1 MTQFGIGQPVRRV
14 EDRRFVTGRGRY
26 LDDIVRPRQA
36 QAVFLRSPHAHARIR
51 AVDTSAAAASPG
63 IVAVLT
69 GANLAADG
77 LGTVPCVSGIA
88 NRDGSSA
95 VLPPRPAMV
104 ADRVR
109 HVGDTVAMVIAD
121 SAAAARDAADLIAVD
136 YEELPATVDTGRAL
150 GPGQPLV
157 WDEAKGNLCFDWEV
171 GDAAAVATAAAGARH
186 EVTLTLVNNRVVVNS
201 MEPRG
206 AIGEYEPGEDCY
218 TLWSSTQGSHFV
230 RNLLAEHVL
239 RVPENRIRVVTP
251 DVGGGFGMKLF
262 LYPEHVLVL
271 WAAKRLGRPV
281 KWVPDRA
288 DSFMTDTQGR
298 DNVTRLDLALDE
310 NLKFLGLKVE
320 LLANMGAYLSNFA
333 PEIPTFS
340 GAVMH
345 SGVYAIPAIHV
356 AVKGVFT
363 HTVPVD
369 AYRGAGRPE
378 AAYALERLIEFA
390 ARRLGVAPEELR
402 RGNLVP
408 AAAMPYATPLGLT
421 YDSGDFVR
429 NLDQALASA
438 DLAGFPA
445 RRAAAAKRGRYR
457 GLGQAVYIE
466 QSGFPPDEFAELR
479 FDPSGTLTILMGSQ
493 SSGQGHQT
501 AYAQLA
507 AEKLGLA
514 LDMIRVQQGDT
525 AAIAFGRGT
534 GGSRSIPVGGGALM
548 HAADKLI
555 AKGRRI
561 AAHLLEA
568 AEADIA
574 FAVGSDGGDFA
585 IAGTDRKV
593 PLDAVARAAFNP
605 AQLPADVEPGFAESG
620 HFTPP
625 APTFPNGVHVCEVEI
640 DPETGITRIE
650 RYLVVDDFGI
660 VINPLLLAGQVNGG
674 IAQGVGQAM
683 LERTVF
689 DSDSGQLVSG
699 TLLDYALPRAD
710 DLPALEFAYNIVPC
724 RTNPLGVKG
733 AGEAGAIG
741 SPPALINA
749 IVDALGPLGID
760 HIDMPAT
767 PEVVWRAI
775 RGATPRQAA

>member
-14 EDRRFVTGRGRY
+14 EDRRFITGRGRY

-36 QAVFLRSPHAHARIR
+36 HAVFLRSPHAHAVIR
-51 AVDTSAAAASPG
+51 AIDTSAAREAPG
-63 IVAVLT
+63 VAMVLT
-69 GANLAADG
+69 GADLAADG
-77 LGTVPCVSGIA
+77 LGTVPCVSGVA
-88 NRDGSSA
+88 GA

-104 ADRVR
+104 EGRVR
-109 HVGDTVAMVIAD
+109 HVGDTVAMVIAE
-121 SAAAARDAADLIAVD
+121 SVAAARDAADLIVVD
-136 YEELPATVDTGRAL
+136 YEPLPAAVDTAHATD
-150 GPGQPLV
+150 PGQPQV
-157 WDEAKGNLCFDWEV
+157 WDEAQNNLSFAWEV
-171 GDAAAVATAAAGARH
+171 GDGAAVGRAAAGAKH
-186 EVTLTLVNNRVVVNS
+186 KVTLTIVNNRVVVTS

-206 AIGEYEPGEDCY
+206 AIGEHDPGEDAY

-239 RVPENRIRVVTP
+239 HIPENRIRVVTP

-271 WAAKRLGRPV
+271 WAAKRVGRAV

-298 DNVTRLDLALDE
+298 DNVTKLDLSLDAD
-310 NLKFLGLKVE
+310 LKFLGLSVE
-320 LLANMGAYLSNFA
+320 LVANMGAYLSNFA

-390 ARRLGVAPEELR
+390 ARKLGVAPAELR
-402 RGNLVP
+402 RRNLVP

-421 YDSGDFVR
+421 YDSGDFAR
-429 NLDQALASA
+429 NLDQALQSV
-438 DLAGFPA
+438 DLAGFAA
-445 RRAAAAKRGRYR
+445 RRAAAEARGHYR

-466 QSGFPPDEFAELR
+466 QSGFPPDEFAEAR
-479 FDPSGTLTILMGSQ
+479 FDPSGTLTLLMGSQ

-507 AEKLGLA
+507 SEKLGLA
-514 LDMIRVQQGDT
+514 LEKIRVVQGDS
-525 AAIAFGRGT
+525 AAIGFGRGT

-555 AKGRRI
+555 AKGKRI

-568 AEADIA
+568 AEADIS
-574 FAVGSDGGDFA
+574 FAVDDADGGTFA
-585 IAGTDRKV
+585 IAGTDRAV
-593 PLDAVARAAFNP
+593 TLDAVARAAFNP
-605 AQLPADVEPGFAESG
+605 AQLPPDVEPGFAESG

-625 APTFPNGVHVCEVEI
+625 APTFPNGVHVCEIEI
-640 DPETGITRIE
+640 DPDTGVVKIE
-650 RYLVVDDFGI
+650 RYLVVDDFGV

-683 LERTVF
+683 LEHTVF
-689 DSDSGQLVSG
+689 DPESGQLLSG
-699 TLLDYALPRAD
+699 TLQDYALPRAD

-749 IVDALGPLGID
+749 IVDALGSLGID
-760 HIDMPAT
+760 HLDMPAT

-775 RGATPRQAA
+775 RAAMAKAA